1 MIRPQ
6 RHHRLQASRRGFTM
20 LEVSLAAVI
29 GGLIVLASLGVFS
42 ALDRADLTL
51 KSRFDHSMQ
60 MSRLQTVMRRT
71 FVNLAMSTKTP
82 PRNRPAGGRTTAQQ
96 SAPTPAAAAAEPQNQ
111 PGAVQDEQQIP
122 EPPRVILG
130 FDDRLGPVEMQLLTK
145 FGTGPNVPATWR
157 PQRLEVVLSRPP
169 VPIPKGGA
177 SGVFP
182 EAGTGLDEF
191 SDSNSVSASRLF
203 RGIYEL
209 QATLPGTRGPNGERP
224 RPFTTW
230 SLWWR
235 PMPPPI
241 TPEAG
246 SEGEV
251 REFQLAPPSLI
262 ASDLTYLRWQF
273 FDDRTLKHEFST
285 AYYLGLPAY
294 VQLEVQTASG
304 IWASWMFEVDFQLA
318 NESSAD
324 QQRQGGGTIGGGGGG
339 RPINRTP
346 ARTDPASRRGN
357 QARPAGGEQ

>member
-1 MIRPQ
+1 MIHAP
-6 RHHRLQASRRGFTM
+6 RHHPFRASRRGFTM

-71 FVNLAMSTKTP
+71 FVNLAMSTKQP
-82 PRNRPAGGRTTAQQ
+82 PRSRPSAGRTSAQQ
-96 SAPTPAAAAAEPQNQ
+96 SAPTPTAAAEAQNP
-111 PGAVQDEQQIP
+111 PGGLTEEPQIP
-122 EPPRVILG
+122 EPARVILG
-130 FDDRLGPVEMQLLTK
+130 FEDRLGPIEMQRLEK
-145 FGTGPNVPATWR
+145 FGTGPNVPASWR

-169 VPIPKGGA
+169 VPIPKGA
-177 SGVFP
+177 AAGVFP

-191 SDSNSVSASRLF
+191 SDKTAVSASRLF

-209 QATLPGTRGPNGERP
+209 QPTPAGSRGPNGERP

-235 PMPPPI
+235 PMPPAMPE
-241 TPEAG
+241 EAG

-251 REFQLAPPSLI
+251 REFELAPPSLI

-318 NESSAD
+318 SESSSD
-324 QQRQGGGTIGGGGGG
+324 QQQQGGGSIGGGG
-339 RPINRTP
+339 RSINRTP
-346 ARTDPASRRGN
+346 GRTDPASRRGN

>member
-1 MIRPQ
+1 
-6 RHHRLQASRRGFTM
+6 M

-42 ALDRADLTL
+42 ALDRADITL
-51 KSRFDHSMQ
+51 KARFDHSMQ

-82 PRNRPAGGRTTAQQ
+82 PRNRPAGGRTSAQQ
-96 SAPTPAAAAAEPQNQ
+96 SAPTPAAAALEPQN
-111 PGAVQDEQQIP
+111 PASGAQDEQQVP
-122 EPPRVILG
+122 EPARVILG
-130 FDDRLGPVEMQLLTK
+130 FEDRLGPVEMQRLEK

-169 VPIPKGGA
+169 VPIPKNGA

-191 SDSNSVSASRLF
+191 SDKNSITASRLF

-209 QATLPGTRGPNGERP
+209 QPTPAGTRGPSGERP

-241 TPEAG
+241 T
-246 SEGEV
+246 SESGNDGEV
-251 REFQLAPPSLI
+251 REFDLAPPSLI
-262 ASDLTYLRWQF
+262 VSDLTYLRWQF
-273 FDDRTLKHEFST
+273 FDDRMLKHEFST

-318 NESSAD
+318 SESTSD
-324 QQRQGGGTIGGGGGG
+324 TQRQGIGTAGGNGGGSGNSGG
-339 RPINRTP
+339 RSINRTP
-346 ARTDPASRRGN
+346 ARTDPASGRGN
-357 QARPAGGEQ
+357 QNRPAGGEQ